1 MADPHNL
8 QRFVDAQAKVLDA
21 VRSELRAG
29 RKTSHWMWF
38 VFPQIEG
45 LGHSALAKHFAIS
58 SGEEAQAYLNHSLLG
73 PRLIECVR
81 LLLGVEGRTIAD
93 ILGHPDDLKFR
104 SSMTLFSRVAQDNA
118 IFQEAL
124 DKYFAGEP
132 DRRTLE
138 RLQSSQTG

>member
-1 MADPHNL
+1 VSDPYNL
-8 QRFVDAQAKVLDA
+8 QRFIDAQEKVLDA

-45 LGHSALAKHFAIS
+45 LGHSAVAKHFALS
-58 SGEEAQAYLNHSLLG
+58 SRQEAQAYLNHPLLRA
-73 PRLIECVR
+73 RLIECVR
-81 LLLGVEGRTIAD
+81 LLLSVEGRTIGD

-104 SSMTLFSRVAQDNA
+104 SSMTLFARVARDTT
-118 IFQEAL
+118 IFQDAL

-132 DRRTLE
+132 DPRTIE
-138 RLQSSQTG
+138 RL